1 MGCDRRPA
9 SRIEPHVSGN
19 ERERVLRAGAIVG
32 IPALV
37 GALTFGALALF
48 ADDRRLRGGADDLA
62 VGAAAEP
69 VAVSPEDT
77 PEVSGEDPITGEDV
91 ALADFRGKPVVI
103 NIWASWCPGCIE
115 EAADLREFA
124 ADHPEAVLLGV
135 DFQDTFG
142 GAREFYER
150 WGWKH
155 PSIFDS
161 SGSQTAQLGLFG
173 LPTTLFLD
181 AEHRIAAR
189 VVGATD
195 HAGFER
201 GLELATSA

>member
-1 MGCDRRPA
+1 
-9 SRIEPHVSGN
+9 VSCNG
-19 ERERVLRAGAIVG
+19 RERARRAAAIVG
-32 IPALV
+32 IPVLV

-48 ADDRRLRGGADDLA
+48 ADDGRLRGGADELA
-62 VGAAAEP
+62 VSAAAEP
-69 VAVSPEDT
+69 VAVDPEDA
-77 PEVSGEDPITGEDV
+77 PGLSGEDPITGENV

-103 NIWASWCPGCIE
+103 NIWASWCPGCND

-135 DFQDTFG
+135 DFQDTFS
-142 GAREFYER
+142 GARDFYER

-155 PSIFDS
+155 SSIFDS
-161 SGSQTAQLGLFG
+161 SGSQTSQLGLFG

-181 AEHRIAAR
+181 AEHRIVAR

-195 HAGFER
+195 RAGFER
-201 GLELATSA
+201 GLELATSG

>member
-1 MGCDRRPA
+1 
-9 SRIEPHVSGN
+9 VSG
-19 ERERVLRAGAIVG
+19 EGRERLRRTIVIVG
-32 IPALV
+32 VPLLV

-48 ADDRRLRGGADDLA
+48 ADDGRLRGGADDLA
-62 VGAAAEP
+62 VGAAADP
-69 VAVSPEDT
+69 VAVSPEDA
-77 PEVSGEDPITGEDV
+77 PEVSGEDPITGKDV
-91 ALADFRGKPVVI
+91 ALDDFRGKPVVI

-135 DFQDTFG
+135 DFQDTFS

-181 AEHRIAAR
+181 TDHRIAAR

-195 HAGFER
+195 RAGFER
-201 GLELATSA
+201 GLELATSG

>member
-1 MGCDRRPA
+1 
-9 SRIEPHVSGN
+9 VSGQ
-19 ERERVLRAGAIVG
+19 RRWSVLRAGQIIG
-32 IPALV
+32 IPLLV
-37 GALTFGALALF
+37 GVFAFGGLAVF
-48 ADDRRLRGGADDLA
+48 ADDSRLGGGGEERA

-69 VAVSPEDT
+69 VAVSPEDA
-77 PEVSGEDPITGEDV
+77 PELSGEDPITGEEIE
-91 ALADFRGKPVVI
+91 LADFRGKPVVI
-103 NIWASWCPGCIE
+103 NIWASWCPGCID

-135 DFQDTFG
+135 DFQDTFS

-150 WGWKH
+150 WGWEH

-161 SGSQTAQLGLFG
+161 SGSRTAALGLFG

-181 AEHRIAAR
+181 ARHRIAAR

-195 HAGFER
+195 RAGFER
-201 GLELATSA
+201 GLELATAG

>member
-1 MGCDRRPA
+1 VS
-9 SRIEPHVSGN
+9 SRG
-19 ERERVLRAGAIVG
+19 RERVQRAGVIVG
-32 IPALV
+32 IPMLV
-37 GALTFGALALF
+37 GVLTFGALAVF
-48 ADDRRLRGGADDLA
+48 ADDGRLRSGAEDLA

-69 VAVSPEDT
+69 VAVSREDAPEL
-77 PEVSGEDPITGEDV
+77 SGEDPITGEEIE
-91 ALADFRGKPVVI
+91 LADFRGKPVVI
-103 NIWASWCPGCIE
+103 NIWASWCPGCND
-115 EAADLREFA
+115 EAAALREFA

-135 DFQDTFG
+135 DFQDTFS

-161 SGSQTAQLGLFG
+161 SGSLTAALGLFG

-195 HAGFER
+195 RAGFER
-201 GLELATSA
+201 GLELATSG

>member
-1 MGCDRRPA
+1 
-9 SRIEPHVSGN
+9 VSG
-19 ERERVLRAGAIVG
+19 EGRERLRRAIVIAG
-32 IPALV
+32 VPLLI
-37 GALTFGALALF
+37 GALTFGTLALF
-48 ADDRRLRGGADDLA
+48 ADDGRLRGGSDDPA

-69 VAVSPEDT
+69 VVVSPEDA
-77 PEVSGEDPITGEDV
+77 PDVSGEDPITGEDV
-91 ALADFRGKPVVI
+91 ALDDFPGKPVVI
-103 NIWASWCPGCIE
+103 NIWASWCPGCND

-135 DFQDTFG
+135 DFQDTFS

-161 SGSQTAQLGLFG
+161 SGSQTAQLRLFG

-181 AEHRIAAR
+181 ADHRIAAR

-195 HAGFER
+195 RAGFER
-201 GLELATSA
+201 GLALATSG

>member
-1 MGCDRRPA
+1 M
-9 SRIEPHVSGN
+9 SG
-19 ERERVLRAGAIVG
+19 EGRERLRRTIVIVG
-32 IPALV
+32 VPLLV

-48 ADDRRLRGGADDLA
+48 ADDGRLRGGADELA
-62 VGAAAEP
+62 VGAAADP
-69 VAVSPEDT
+69 VAVSPEDA
-77 PEVSGEDPITGEDV
+77 PEVSGEDPITGKDV
-91 ALADFRGKPVVI
+91 ALDDFRGKPVVI
-103 NIWASWCPGCIE
+103 NIWASWCPGCTE

-135 DFQDTFG
+135 DFQDTFS
-142 GAREFYER
+142 GAREFYAR

-181 AEHRIAAR
+181 TDHRIAAR
-189 VVGATD
+189 IVGATD
-195 HAGFER
+195 RAGFER
-201 GLELATSA
+201 GLELATSG

>member
-1 MGCDRRPA
+1 MRCDRRPA
-9 SRIEPHVSGN
+9 SRIEPHVSG
-19 ERERVLRAGAIVG
+19 EGRKGLSRAAAIIG
-32 IPALV
+32 IPLLV
-37 GALTFGALALF
+37 GALTFAALALL
-48 ADDRRLRGGADDLA
+48 ADDGRLRGGGGPA
-62 VGAAAEP
+62 VAAAAEP
-69 VAVSPEDT
+69 VAVPPEPA

-103 NIWASWCPGCIE
+103 NIWASWCPGCND

-124 ADHPEAVLLGV
+124 ADHPEAVLFGV

-155 PSIFDS
+155 RSIFDS

-195 HAGFER
+195 RAGFER
-201 GLELATSA
+201 GLELATSG

>member
-1 MGCDRRPA
+1 
-9 SRIEPHVSGN
+9 VSG
-19 ERERVLRAGAIVG
+19 EGRERLRRAIVIVG
-32 IPALV
+32 VPLLI

-48 ADDRRLRGGADDLA
+48 ADEGRLRGGSDNLA

-69 VAVSPEDT
+69 VAVSPEDA
-77 PEVSGEDPITGEDV
+77 PDVSGADPITGKDV
-91 ALADFRGKPVVI
+91 ALDDFRGKPVVI
-103 NIWASWCPGCIE
+103 NIWASWCPGCNE

-124 ADHPEAVLLGV
+124 VDHPEAVLLGV
-135 DFQDTFG
+135 DFQDTFS

-181 AEHRIAAR
+181 ADHRIAAR

-195 HAGFER
+195 RAGFER
-201 GLELATSA
+201 GLALATSG

>member
-1 MGCDRRPA
+1 V
-9 SRIEPHVSGN
+9 SRNG
-19 ERERVLRAGAIVG
+19 RERARRAAAIVG
-32 IPALV
+32 IPVLV

-48 ADDRRLRGGADDLA
+48 ADDGRLRGGADDLA
-62 VGAAAEP
+62 VSAAAEP
-69 VAVSPEDT
+69 VAVDPEDA
-77 PEVSGEDPITGEDV
+77 PGLSGEDPITGEEV

-103 NIWASWCPGCIE
+103 NIWASWCPGCND

-124 ADHPEAVLLGV
+124 GDHPEAVLLGV

-142 GAREFYER
+142 GARDFYER
-150 WGWKH
+150 WGWEH

-161 SGSQTAQLGLFG
+161 SGSLTAQLGLFG

-195 HAGFER
+195 RAGFER
-201 GLELATSA
+201 GLELATSG

>member
-1 MGCDRRPA
+1 M
-9 SRIEPHVSGN
+9 SG
-19 ERERVLRAGAIVG
+19 EGRERLRRTLVIVG
-32 IPALV
+32 VPLLV
-37 GALTFGALALF
+37 AGITFAALAAF
-48 ADDRRLRGGADDLA
+48 ADDGRLRGGGASA
-62 VGAAAEP
+62 VGAPAEP
-69 VAVSPEDT
+69 VAVSREDAPEL
-77 PEVSGEDPITGEDV
+77 SGEDPITGEEV

-115 EAADLREFA
+115 EAVDLREFA

-135 DFQDTFG
+135 DFQDTFS

-181 AEHRIAAR
+181 ERHRIASR

-195 HAGFER
+195 RAGFER
-201 GLELATSA
+201 GLELATSG

>member
-1 MGCDRRPA
+1 VNGQR
-9 SRIEPHVSGN
+9 
-19 ERERVLRAGAIVG
+19 RERLLRAGQILG
-32 IPALV
+32 IPVLV
-37 GALTFGALALF
+37 GALTFGALAVF
-48 ADDRRLRGGADDLA
+48 ADDGRLRGGGENLA

-69 VAVSPEDT
+69 VAVSPEDA
-77 PEVSGEDPITGEDV
+77 PELGGPDPITGEEIE
-91 ALADFRGKPVVI
+91 LADFRGKPVVI
-103 NIWASWCPGCIE
+103 NIWASWCPGCNK
-115 EAADLREFA
+115 EAADLRKFA

-135 DFQDTFG
+135 DFQDTFS

-150 WGWKH
+150 WAWKH

-181 AEHRIAAR
+181 ARHRVAAR

-195 HAGFER
+195 RAGFER
-201 GLELATSA
+201 GLELATSG

>member
-1 MGCDRRPA
+1 
-9 SRIEPHVSGN
+9 VSGN
-19 ERERVLRAGAIVG
+19 ERGRVLRAGAIVG

-48 ADDRRLRGGADDLA
+48 ADDGRLRGGADDLA

-69 VAVSPEDT
+69 VAVSLEDA

-135 DFQDTFG
+135 DFQDTSS
-142 GAREFYER
+142 GAREFYAR
-150 WGWKH
+150 WGWRH

-181 AEHRIAAR
+181 ADHRIAAR

-195 HAGFER
+195 RAGFER
-201 GLELATSA
+201 GLELATSG